1 MESIQANIFS
11 AFLQATEAQPEA
23 VALIHDNRQLTYRQL
38 LAEVRETAAYFRK
51 KGLQKEDKV
60 LVFVP
65 MSLELYRTVLAL
77 LYLGA
82 CPVFLD
88 GWVGIKRLRE
98 CLQTVP
104 CKGIIAPPAFLFL
117 SWAIKDLR
125 QLPVRLS
132 TRVGAT
138 EEINNLQPA
147 AVFPE
152 NTALVTFTTGSTGT
166 PKAADRTHAFLAAQ
180 LQALSPLLQTVPS
193 PCLTTLPIVVLLHLA
208 AGRTTLLPTKRFK
221 ITKTESYPALLEDV
235 LGKNARAIISSP
247 SVLKGLVTAANGDF
261 SSLQTVEE
269 ILTGGGPV
277 YPVLA
282 AAMKNA
288 FPHAKI
294 NAVYGS
300 TEAEPISHI
309 DAQTLASFSPE
320 AVLEGGLPVCF
331 PDASAQVRIVKMD
344 VESVKI
350 QSAEALDAATLPENS
365 VGEILVSGAHVLQHY
380 IHNPEAEAE
389 VKIRIGK
396 TVWHRTGD
404 CGRLDANGSL
414 YFMGRC
420 KDAFEWNGQSYFP
433 DLITYYLSR
442 QLQDVAVAVLF
453 YNNRPLVL
461 FENAVPVPPEVLARL
476 LQFCSLAEAPVA
488 VVPKIPK
495 DPLHHTKTDYA
506 ALQKMVRED
515 ALTWV

>member
-1 MESIQANIFS
+1 METVQANILS
-11 AFLQATEAQPEA
+11 AFLQAAEAHPEA

-38 LAEVRETAAYFRK
+38 LTEVEQSAAFFRK
-51 KGLQKEDKV
+51 KGLQKGDKV

-65 MSLELYRTVLAL
+65 MSLALYRTVLAL

-88 GWVGIKRLRE
+88 GWVGIKLLRE
-98 CLQTVP
+98 CLKTVP
-104 CKGIIAPPAFLFL
+104 CKGIIAPPLFLAL

-132 TRVGAT
+132 TRVGTA
-138 EEINNLQPA
+138 EGVDNLSPA

-152 NTALVTFTTGSTGT
+152 STALVTFTTGSTGT

-208 AGRTTLLPTKRFK
+208 AGRTTLLPTKAFK

-235 LGKNARAIISSP
+235 FRKGVRAIIGSP
-247 SVLKGLVTAANGDF
+247 SVLKGMVTAANGKF

-277 YPVLA
+277 YPALA
-282 AAMKNA
+282 AAMKQA

-309 DAQTLASFSPE
+309 DAGTLAHFSPE
-320 AVLEGGLPVCF
+320 AVLEGGLPVGI
-331 PDASAQVRIVKMD
+331 PDTSAQVRIVKM
-344 VESVKI
+344 EAACSQIKT
-350 QSAEALDAATLPENS
+350 AEALDAATLPENS
-365 VGEILVSGAHVLQHY
+365 VGEILVSGDHVLQHY

-389 VKIRIGK
+389 VKIWIGK

-404 CGRLDANGSL
+404 CGRLDMNGSL

-420 KDAFEWNGQSYFP
+420 KDVFWWHGKQYFP
-433 DLITYYLSR
+433 DLINYYLSR

-461 FENAVPVPPEVLARL
+461 FENAVPVPPEVLTQL
-476 LQFCSLAEAPVA
+476 LAFCQLSEAAIA
-488 VVPKIPK
+488 VVPEIPR
-495 DPLHHTKTDYA
+495 DPRHHTKIDYA
-506 ALQKMVRED
+506 ALHNRVRYD
-515 ALTWV
+515 ALTWM